1 MLRVALFVLLAFALT
16 ASARGDDKAD
26 LKALVGK
33 WKLEKAEVGGKDM
46 LTVLKD
52 LELEIQADAKYVLKL
67 GGQPDEGSFTVD
79 SGKTPKQMEIK
90 GTSGPNKGKT
100 IPAIY
105 KIDGDTVTI
114 CYQLGGGDR
123 PTAFESKPDT
133 KLFLAVYKREKK

>member
-1 MLRVALFVLLAFALT
+1 MLRPALFVLLAFALT
-16 ASARGDDKAD
+16 AARADDKAD

-46 LTVLKD
+46 LDQFKT
-52 LELEIQADAKYVLKL
+52 LEFEIQADGKYRLKL

-79 SGKTPKQMEIK
+79 SSKTPKQMEIK

-114 CYQLGGGDR
+114 CYQLGGSDR